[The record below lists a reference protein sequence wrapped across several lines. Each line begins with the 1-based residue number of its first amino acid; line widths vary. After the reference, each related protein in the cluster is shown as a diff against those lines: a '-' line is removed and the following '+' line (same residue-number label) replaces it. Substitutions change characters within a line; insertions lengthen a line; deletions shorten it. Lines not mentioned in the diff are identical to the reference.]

1 MRITPHWTQLITAVA
16 ALMLSGSASAFVIN
30 GDFETTSHVLGE
42 HNGIYLD
49 QMSNG
54 QWDVYDN
61 VPGWYTSSGAGIE
74 IQRNTVVTAHST
86 SRYVELDSHQ
96 SNSNSSMSQDLTLNA
111 GHEYELQFWYRPRT
125 STPNDNG
132 IFIYIDETSGSLLSN
147 MVYSVN
153 DQADSETAWELFTT
167 VFTAAANNLTL
178 SFSAYGLENSLG
190 GFIDDIS
197 LSDVTSSDVPVPAP
211 VMLML
216 AGALLAR
223 RRVAMAD

>member
-1 MRITPHWTQLITAVA
+1 MSTLPRLTRLMTTAA
-16 ALMLSGSASAFVIN
+16 ALLLSSSASAFVIN

-49 QMSNG
+49 QMNNG

-61 VPGWYTSSGAGIE
+61 IPGWYTSGGAGIE

-86 SRYVELDSHQ
+86 SRYVELDSHNA
-96 SNSNSSMSQDLTLNA
+96 NSNSSMSQNLTLNA
-111 GHEYELQFWYRPRT
+111 GHQYELEFWYRPRT

-132 IFIYIDETSGSLLSN
+132 IFVYIDETSGSLLSN

-153 DQADSETAWELFTT
+153 EQADSNTTWEMFTT
-167 VFTAAANNLTL
+167 VFTAAADNLTL
-178 SFSAYGLENSLG
+178 SFSAFGLENSLG

-197 LSDVTSSDVPVPAP
+197 LRDVTSSDVPVPAP
-211 VMLML
+211 LALML
-216 AGALLAR
+216 AGALLAHR
-223 RRVAMAD
+223 RRTAVS